1 MNDETKAVIS
11 ALSET
16 KYKWRT
22 VSGISKETGLPAD
35 KIMDIIISNTDLII
49 QSSALSPEGEAL
61 FTSREKHQKETS
73 AWSRI
78 GLAIRNRA
86 G

>member
-1 MNDETKAVIS
+1 MDNETLAVMS

-16 KYKWRT
+16 RYKWRT
-22 VSGISKETGLPAD
+22 IAGISKETGISVE
-35 KIMDIIISNTDLII
+35 KVKDIISSHTDQVV

-61 FTSREKHQKETS
+61 FTSREKHQKETGT
-73 AWSRI
+73 WSRI